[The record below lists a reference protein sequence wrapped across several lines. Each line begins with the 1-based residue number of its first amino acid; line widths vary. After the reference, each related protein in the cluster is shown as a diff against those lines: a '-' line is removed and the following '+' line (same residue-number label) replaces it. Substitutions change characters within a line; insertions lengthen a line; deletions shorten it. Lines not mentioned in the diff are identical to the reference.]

1 MTLERNV
8 QPEYS
13 TEIMTSRTPPQNLA
27 AQDEPIN
34 SKNIPTTLNVLTNSD
49 DFEFGNR

>member
-13 TEIMTSRTPPQNLA
+13 TDIMTSRNTPENPTG
-27 AQDEPIN
+27 QDEPIN
-34 SKNIPTTLNVLTNSD
+34 SKNAPTTLNVLTNSD